1 MDTAD
6 DSSRYPW
13 KEMVSVCHLS
23 SRKRRHNEATHRG
36 KKEEAALEIRF
47 YEIGSDRPPDALVPH
62 LFQMCEVD
70 PGKLPLILIA
80 IDMKV
85 GTSVDGRGEDLLAQ
99 GDALLVGQHT
109 LAAEPYDR
117 SMPVTERDH
126 VFGHLDLHPRSL
138 RPAVHDACHREAA
151 GFWK

>member
-1 MDTAD
+1 
-6 DSSRYPW
+6 
-13 KEMVSVCHLS
+13 MVSVRLLS
-23 SRKRRHNEATHRG
+23 SRKRRHYKATHRG
-36 KKEEAALEIRF
+36 EKEKAALEIRF
-47 YEIGSDRPPDALVPH
+47 NEVSSNRPPDALAPH
-62 LFQMCEVD
+62 LFQMCEAD
-70 PGKLPLILIA
+70 PGELPLILIA

-85 GTSVDGRGEDLLAQ
+85 GTSAGGRGEDLLAQ